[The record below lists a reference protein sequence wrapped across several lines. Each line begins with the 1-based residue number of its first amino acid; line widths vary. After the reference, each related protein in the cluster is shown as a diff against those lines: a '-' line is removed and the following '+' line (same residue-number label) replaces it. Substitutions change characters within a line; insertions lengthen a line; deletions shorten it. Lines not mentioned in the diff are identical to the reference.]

1 MAEQLTND
9 HIHPINFAINAYV
22 ARSGLMSSEKIR
34 GFFAEPTPKDAPFKA
49 AVIYNTPGLDTWLDF
64 QEDFMEFNPVYGL
77 QVMGDY
83 LYVVFGLNLYKVSK
97 TKTVTLLGTLG
108 TTPASVQMTEN
119 GVQLTILTVG
129 GASYY
134 YDNSSNTFAQIT
146 SPNYQLASSVTTL
159 DGYTVF
165 SVVDSGE
172 WFISAL
178 RDTTTYSALD
188 RATAEALSDNIV
200 RIVTFNRQLYIFG
213 TNSIEIWYNTGNVT
227 FPFQRVDGV
236 LIERGLGAA
245 GSTAI
250 EMDGIYWIG
259 EDKKVYRTR
268 NYIPEVI
275 STFAIEYQL
284 SQLNRTDDL
293 VSFIYTE
300 AGHKF
305 YMITSPSGHRTWKF
319 DISTELWGEDGSL
332 NIAQNEVQE
341 WICQHQAFFDGL
353 NIVNGRTSGKLYN
366 LNINTY
372 SEDGV
377 PIIRQAISCTQFE
390 NSYNYKFIDRLALMM
405 DFGVGID
412 GNGQGYMP
420 KVMMRFSI
428 DGGKTWSNETMAYIG
443 EIGLYETEL
452 YWERLGKCRSIII
465 EITISDP
472 VKATIISGYLKTK
485 EGAF

>member
-1 MAEQLTND
+1 MADNSTN
-9 HIHPINFAINAYV
+9 IHPINFAINAYV
-22 ARSGLMSSEKIR
+22 ARSGLMSSEMIR
-34 GFFAEPTPKDAPFKA
+34 GFFGEPTPKDAPFRA
-49 AVIYNTPGLDTWLDF
+49 AVIYNTPGLDEWLDF

-77 QVMGDY
+77 QVMGDN
-83 LYVVFGLNLYKVSK
+83 LYVVFGLNLYKVTR
-97 TKTVTLLGTLG
+97 TKTITLLGTLG
-108 TTPASVQMTEN
+108 TTPAPVQMTEN
-119 GVQLTILTVG
+119 GVQVTILTVSG
-129 GASYY
+129 NSYY

-165 SVVDSGE
+165 SVIDSGE

-178 RDTTTYSALD
+178 RDTTTYAALD
-188 RATAEALSDNIV
+188 TATAEALSDNIV

-236 LIERGLGAA
+236 LIQRGLGAA
-245 GSTAI
+245 DSTAI
-250 EMDGIYWIG
+250 EVDGVYWVG

-275 STFAIEYQL
+275 STFAIEYKL
-284 SQLNRTDDL
+284 SQLSRIDDL

-300 AGHKF
+300 SGHKF
-305 YMITSPSGHRTWKF
+305 YVITSPSGQWTIKF
-319 DISTELWGEDGSL
+319 DITTELWSEDGSL
-332 NIAQNEVQE
+332 NAAQTEVQE
-341 WICQHQAFFDGL
+341 WICQHQAYFNGL
-353 NIVNGRTSGKLYN
+353 NIVNGRTNGKLYN
-366 LNINTY
+366 LNIDTY
-372 SEDGV
+372 SEAGT
-377 PIIRQAISCTQFE
+377 PIIRKAISCTQFE
-390 NSYNYKFIDRLALMM
+390 DSYNYKFIDRLALMM

-412 GNGQGYMP
+412 GSGQGINP

-428 DGGKTWSNETMAYIG
+428 DGAKTWSNETMASIG
-443 EIGLYETEL
+443 DIGAYETEL

-472 VKATIISGYLKTK
+472 VKATIISGYLKTR